1 MPSIAD
7 MMRADLAGFAFTDP
21 VGRASNGQ
29 LGPWTLSGVLTD
41 PTSFRMATVVLRSSG
56 TITTATITI
65 QGSVDGVTWFGLQS
79 TRADTGVAAA
89 TLNYA
94 GGGTVPMVI
103 TVSDVPLRFLRVDVA
118 ALTGGGT
125 VFADPMLSGD

>member
-7 MMRADLAGFAFTDP
+7 MTRADLAGFVFTDP
-21 VGRASNGQ
+21 TGRASNGQ

-41 PTSFRMATVVLRSSG
+41 PTSFRTVTVVLRSSG
-56 TITTATITI
+56 TITTATITL
-65 QGSVDGVTWFGLQS
+65 QGSVDNVTWAALQS
-79 TRADTGVAAA
+79 IRADTNVAAA

-94 GGGTVPMVI
+94 GGGTVPLV
-103 TVSDVPLRFLRVDVA
+103 VAVPDAPLRFVRVDVA

-125 VFADPMLSGD
+125 VFADVLLSGD